1 MGSHVTACEWFRWLP
16 HRVEPCARSCRAR
29 GRPDVGALGASGAA
43 AFEGARRHR
52 RDDRLPAVACIVS
65 DRHDTER
72 GASFLSGATLVR
84 HCNIKD
90 CGTHPKDGSRS
101 IFDRGSGGTQ
111 DPRPKPG
118 TGNRLAPAEHS
129 FTRSRPVSIVDFW
142 GVDRLAQTCRGCV
155 KCVRQIR
162 YYFWKCPLTCNFV
175 RGCAFSLKMLVLRA
189 GGMVL

>member
-1 MGSHVTACEWFRWLP
+1 MGSHVTASEWLRWLP
-16 HRVEPCARSCRAR
+16 HRVEPRARSCRAR

-65 DRHDTER
+65 DRHDTEKA
-72 GASFLSGATLVR
+72 ASFLSGATLVR

-118 TGNRLAPAEHS
+118 TGGRLAPAEHS
-129 FTRSRPVSIVDFW
+129 FTRSRRVSVVDFW
-142 GVDRLAQTCRGCV
+142 GVPRFGQTCRGRG
-155 KCVRQIR
+155 KNVRLIR
-162 YYFWKCPLTCNFV
+162 NSFF
-175 RGCAFSLKMLVLRA
+175 
-189 GGMVL
+189 